1 MNELL
6 LAIYDRFFKPD
17 VPETLNQEI
26 DTCHRQLI
34 DTLTREERKIL
45 LQLIDDKDHI
55 AEKLSIDSFIRGF
68 QLAYQLSAEISIYE
82 KNHSFTSDPIE
93 PIPKGGDTT

>member
-6 LAIYDRFFKPD
+6 LAIYDRFYKPD
-17 VPETLNQEI
+17 VPEALNQEI
-26 DTCHRQLI
+26 DDCHRQLI

-55 AEKLSIDSFIRGF
+55 AEQLSIDSFIRGF
-68 QLAYQLSAEISIYE
+68 QLAYQLSTEISIYA
-82 KNHSFTSDPIE
+82 KTHPVTVDPIE

>member
-6 LAIYDRFFKPD
+6 LAIYDRFYKPD
-17 VPETLNQEI
+17 VLESLNQEI

-55 AEKLSIDSFIRGF
+55 AEQLSIDSFIRGF
-68 QLAYQLSAEISIYE
+68 QLAYQLSAEISAYV
-82 KNHSFTSDPIE
+82 KTHPFTSDPIE
-93 PIPKGGDTT
+93 LISKGGDTT